1 MIAYDTIVKNVEEG
15 LMADKRTQNANIEV
29 TNQRGIVTLSG
40 VVESDEIASTA
51 EEIARDQSGVIK
63 VVNSLQVEGEED
75 LFESAPMSS
84 KRQLH

>member
-1 MIAYDTIVKNVEEG
+1 MIAYDMIVKNVEEG
-15 LMADKRTQNANIEV
+15 LMADERTQNANIEV

-84 KRQLH
+84 KRQMH